1 MSALSKDHGP
11 QQGKTPKW
19 AGIRQTERRVYSK
32 HQDEKNVSL
41 GAWEECERKREKK
54 PKMLT
59 VHYKGC
65 NIFSVEATGYQQI
78 FK

>member
-1 MSALSKDHGP
+1 MY
-11 QQGKTPKW
+11 T
-19 AGIRQTERRVYSK
+19 K
-32 HQDEKNVSL
+32 HRDEKNVSL

-54 PKMLT
+54 PKVLI